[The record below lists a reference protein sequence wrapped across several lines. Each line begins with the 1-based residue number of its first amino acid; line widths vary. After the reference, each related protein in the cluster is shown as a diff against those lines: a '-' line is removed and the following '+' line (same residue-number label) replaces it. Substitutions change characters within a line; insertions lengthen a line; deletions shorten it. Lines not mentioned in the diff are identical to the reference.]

1 MPPNASGAPSF
12 TSLEIF
18 ILDNV
23 NTTTTES
30 GIILDRRQILTGAT
44 ALGLSASLLGSPAM
58 AQSTPKKGGTL
69 RMGMEGGS
77 ASDSLDPLTY
87 ADSIQVTMSLML
99 WNNLVE
105 VADNGDATGELFES
119 WEVKPGATEWV
130 FNVRKGITFTS
141 GKTLDADD
149 VIYSINLHRGETKSP
164 AKSLLADIKEIKK
177 LSATQ
182 VQITMSKG
190 NVDLPFN
197 LSDYH
202 IIVVPNGFKDYSK
215 PDGTGAFVLDEFQP
229 GVRATFKRK
238 SGNYWKPNRGNFDR
252 VELIYI
258 GDASQRTTALQTGT
272 VDIINRVN
280 PKTAALLAKAPNL
293 KVSRTPGM
301 GNRFCFVAH
310 TDKSPFSNRDVM
322 LALKYGIDRQKIVE
336 NVYSGYASIGNDNC
350 VGPKMKYFDPKQTL
364 NRFDPE
370 KAKFHMKKSGH
381 TGAIELQ
388 VSEGAFSGATDA
400 GQIFQESL
408 SKAGINLDLKRVSAD
423 GYWDNIWLKQP
434 FCAVYWANRPTID
447 NQLTSIFAG
456 GKGNPWNDSH
466 FENADFNKTLE
477 AARVEIDPKKRQ
489 EMYSR
494 CQELVSQNAGM
505 VNYAVQDY
513 LDAHSTKLQ
522 GLTLSGR
529 FDMGDG
535 RIPEKGWFA

>member
-1 MPPNASGAPSF
+1 M
-12 TSLEIF
+12 
-18 ILDNV
+18 DNV

-280 PKTAALLAKAPNL
+280 PKTAALLAKAPNI

-322 LALKYGIDRQKIVE
+322 LALKYGIDRQKIVD
-336 NVYSGYASIGNDNC
+336 NVYSGYASVGNDNC
-350 VGPKMKYFDPKQTL
+350 VGPKMKFYNPSQTM

>member
-1 MPPNASGAPSF
+1 MAHVET
-12 TSLEIF
+12 TS
-18 ILDNV
+18 DA
-23 NTTTTES
+23 
-30 GIILDRRQILTGAT
+30 GIILDRRQLILGAS
-44 ALGLSASLLGSPAM
+44 AVGLASTFGVSPAL
-58 AQSTPKKGGTL
+58 AQSAPKKGGTL

-77 ASDSLDPLTY
+77 PSDSLDPMTY
-87 ADSIQVTMSLML
+87 ADSIPITLSLML

-105 VADNGDATGELFES
+105 VADNGDAVGELFES
-119 WEVKPGATEWV
+119 WDVKPGAADWT

-149 VIYSINLHRGETKSP
+149 VIYSINMHRGETKSP
-164 AKSLLADIKEIKK
+164 AKALLADIKEIKK

-182 VQITMSKG
+182 VQITMNKG

-202 IIVVPNGFKDYSK
+202 IIVVPNGFKDFSK
-215 PDGTGAFVLDEFQP
+215 PDGTGAFVMEEFQP

-238 SGNYWKPNRGNFDR
+238 PGNYWKPNRGNFDR

-272 VDIINRVN
+272 VDIINRVS
-280 PKTAALLAKAPNL
+280 PKTAALLAKNSAL

-310 TDKSPFSNRDVM
+310 TDKAPFTNTDVM
-322 LALKYGIDRQKIVE
+322 LALKYGIDRQKIVD

-350 VGPKMKYFDPKQTL
+350 VGPKMKFYDSKQPM

-408 SKAGINLDLKRVSAD
+408 SKAGINLDLKRVSGD
-423 GYWDNIWLKQP
+423 GYWDNVWLKQP
-434 FCAVYWANRPTID
+434 FCAVYWGNRPTID
-447 NQLTSIFAG
+447 NQFTSTFYG

-466 FENADFNKTLE
+466 FENAEFSKTLE
-477 AARVEIDPKKRQ
+477 AARIETDQKKRQ
-489 EMYSR
+489 DMYSR

-505 VNYAVQDY
+505 INYAVQDY
-513 LDAHSTKLQ
+513 LDAHTTKLQ
-522 GLTLSGR
+522 GLTPSGR
-529 FDMGDG
+529 YDMGDD